1 MLRWTARASPPTT
14 WPCSVSSWC
23 GIPCHLPKCRLPAY
37 AANSSQRSSP
47 SLLSAPLCCLSYVL
61 VHRQSPGETNRFFTK
76 IQRTAN
82 NASETVTFN
91 PYTVLPRDR
100 SYWCAH
106 LT

>member
-1 MLRWTARASPPTT
+1 
-14 WPCSVSSWC
+14 
-23 GIPCHLPKCRLPAY
+23 
-37 AANSSQRSSP
+37 
-47 SLLSAPLCCLSYVL
+47 VL